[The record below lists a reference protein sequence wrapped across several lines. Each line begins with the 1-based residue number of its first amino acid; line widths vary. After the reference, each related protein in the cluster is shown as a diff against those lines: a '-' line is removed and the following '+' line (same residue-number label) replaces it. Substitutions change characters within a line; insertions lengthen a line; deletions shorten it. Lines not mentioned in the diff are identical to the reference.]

1 MKILWQ
7 RPNPSMPK
15 AEALV
20 RVTVAYVVA
29 LFAAGLFLA
38 VTDFGAVGGMFL
50 ADVLGTLVIFG
61 FSRWHANSSF
71 YDPYWTVIPPLMMLV
86 WMATGDSSSVTREFV
101 VLALILY
108 WATRLTTHWA
118 YYWPGLQH
126 EDWRYPMLRERAKGS
141 AALTDLLGIHV
152 FPTVQV
158 FLGMLPVYA
167 VTHLATQPLGWLDLV
182 AAAVTFGAITL
193 QMASDFELH
202 AFAEKSEPGDILDT
216 GLWSL
221 SRHPNYLGEIGLWV
235 GLALFGIAAFPA
247 GIWWCSVGAIAM
259 ILMFRFAS
267 IPMMEKRSLARRPA
281 YGETMKRIPMLL
293 PRLGRRRDA

>member
-1 MKILWQ
+1 
-7 RPNPSMPK
+7 
-15 AEALV
+15 
-20 RVTVAYVVA
+20 
-29 LFAAGLFLA
+29 
-38 VTDFGAVGGMFL
+38 MFL

-71 YDPYWTVIPPLMMLV
+71 YDPYWTVIPPLMMLG
-86 WMATGDSSSVTREFV
+86 WMATGDSISVTREFV

-126 EDWRYPMLRERAKGS
+126 EDWRYPMLRGRAKGS
-141 AALTDLLGIHV
+141 GALTDLLGIHV

-167 VTHLATQPLGWLDLV
+167 VTHLATEPLGWLDLV
-182 AAAVTFGAITL
+182 AAVVTFGAITL
-193 QMASDFELH
+193 QMAADFELH

-216 GLWSL
+216 GLWSV

-259 ILMFRFAS
+259 ILMFRFFNFLSEDRHA
-267 IPMMEKRSLARRPA
+267 IDTVIAQRHARFPVGVFSCGPRKPSRWEQSFVGSSGRA
-281 YGETMKRIPMLL
+281 L
-293 PRLGRRRDA
+293 PRACGSASDGHYGGGRTDR